1 MRNPARTRRTAPAAL
16 LALALVLA
24 ACGDDDGQSGTSGG
38 SDGSQPAPAKI
49 SLSLDWTPNP
59 DHVALYW
66 AEQHGLFANSGL
78 TVAMQ
83 APSDPSAPVKL
94 VAAGRADLAITYEPE
109 VFLVREQ
116 DAPVVAVASVIPVPL
131 NTLIAL
137 PDSGI
142 RSAADLR
149 GRKLG
154 ITGIPADKAILDTM
168 MQAKGLDASATEAI
182 KVGYNLVPTL
192 LSKKVD
198 AILGGY
204 RNIEAIQ
211 IEQQIKAKPV
221 VIPLDDL
228 GVPKYDELVLVAN
241 ADKLKSDARYAD
253 AVRRFISTM
262 VAGAEAARADT
273 DTAVQVMEKATDYDR
288 PFLEQSVPATTSLLV
303 PEGGKIGCLDPE
315 RWQAY
320 GDWMVANGLLKAK
333 QNVSEVV
340 STEYHPGC

>member
-1 MRNPARTRRTAPAAL
+1 MRIPARIRLTAPAAL
-16 LALALVLA
+16 LALALTLA
-24 ACGDDDGQSGTSGG
+24 ACGDDGDSPPA
-38 SDGSQPAPAKI
+38 SDSQPAPAKI
-49 SLSLDWTPNP
+49 TLLLDWTPNP

-66 AEQHGLFANSGL
+66 AQEKGLFAENGL
-78 TVAMQ
+78 TVQMQ

-109 VFLVREQ
+109 VFLSREQ
-116 DAPVVAVASVIPVPL
+116 DAPVLAVASVIPVPL

-137 PDSGI
+137 PDAGI

-154 ITGIPADKAILDTM
+154 VTGIPADKAILDTM
-168 MQAKGLDASATEAI
+168 MKKQGLDASATEAV

-204 RNIEAIQ
+204 RNIEGIQ

-241 ADKLKSDARYAD
+241 SDKLKSDQKYAD
-253 AVRRFISTM
+253 AVRRFIASM
-262 VAGAEAARADT
+262 VAGTKAAQADT
-273 DTAVQVMEKATDYDR
+273 GTAVQLMEKASDYEKT
-288 PFLEQSVPATTSLLV
+288 FLEESVPATTSLLT
-303 PEGGKIGCLDPE
+303 PEGGKTGCLDP
-315 RWQAY
+315 RLWQVY
-320 GDWMVANGLLKAK
+320 GDWMAANGLLKDK
-333 QNVSEVV
+333 QDISEVV
-340 STEYHPGC
+340 STEYGTGC

>member
-1 MRNPARTRRTAPAAL
+1 MRNPARRRRTAPAAL
-16 LALALVLA
+16 LALTLVLA
-24 ACGDDDGQSGTSGG
+24 ACGDDEGTQDGAG
-38 SDGSQPAPAKI
+38 GSQPGAAKI
-49 SLSLDWTPNP
+49 SLMLDWTPNP
-59 DHVALYW
+59 DHIAFYW
-66 AEQHGLFANSGL
+66 AQQKGLFAQNGL
-78 TVAMQ
+78 TVTMQ

-109 VFLVREQ
+109 VFLAREQ
-116 DAPVVAVASVIPVPL
+116 KASVVAVASVIPVPL

-168 MQAKGLDASATEAI
+168 MAAKGLDAGATEAI

-211 IEQQIKAKPV
+211 IELQIKAKPV

-228 GVPKYDELVLVAN
+228 GVPEYDELVLVAN
-241 ADKLKSDARYAD
+241 ADKLRSDSRYAD
-253 AVRRFISTM
+253 AVRRFVSTM
-262 VAGAEAARADT
+262 VAGARAAKADT
-273 DTAVQVMEKATDYDR
+273 GTAVQVMEKTTDFEK
-288 PFLEQSVPATTSLLV
+288 PFLERSVPATTALLT
-303 PEGGKIGCLDPE
+303 PEGSEIGCLDPAK
-315 RWQAY
+315 WQAY
-320 GDWMVANGLLKAK
+320 ADWMVTNGLLRAK
-333 QNVSEVV
+333 QNMSDVV
-340 STEYHPGC
+340 STDYLPTGC

>member
-1 MRNPARTRRTAPAAL
+1 MRRSPRRLTVPAVLAAL
-16 LALALVLA
+16 TLVLA
-24 ACGDDDGQSGTSGG
+24 GCGDDATPAGDGG
-38 SDGSQPAPAKI
+38 SGAAPAKMT
-49 SLSLDWTPNP
+49 LLLDWTPNP

-66 AEQHGLFANSGL
+66 ARERGLFTENGL
-78 TVAMQ
+78 TVDMQ

-109 VFLVREQ
+109 VFLSREQ
-116 DAPVVAVASVIPVPL
+116 DAPVVAVASVVPVPL

-168 MQAKGLDASATEAI
+168 MTRKGLDASATQAI

-204 RNIEAIQ
+204 RNIEAVQ
-211 IEQQIKAKPV
+211 IALQIKADPV
-221 VIPLDDL
+221 VVPLDDL
-228 GVPKYDELVLVAN
+228 GVPAYDELVLVAN
-241 ADKLKSDARYAD
+241 SDRLGKDQAYAD
-253 AVRRFISTM
+253 SVRRFVKSM
-262 VAGAEAARADT
+262 VAGATAAKADT
-273 DTAVQVMEKATDYDR
+273 AAAVAVMGEASDYDK
-288 PFLEQSVPATTSLLV
+288 PFLEQSVPATTDLLT
-303 PEGGKIGCLDPE
+303 PEGGGAIGCLDKTQ
-315 RWQAY
+315 WQAY
-320 GDWMVANGLLKAK
+320 GDWMVANGLLKEK
-333 QNVSEVV
+333 QDVAEVV
-340 STEYHPGC
+340 STDYASSC

>member
-1 MRNPARTRRTAPAAL
+1 MRNPARIRQTAPAAL
-16 LALALVLA
+16 LALALVLT
-24 ACGDDDGQSGTSGG
+24 ACGDDDEPGASGASGG
-38 SDGSQPAPAKI
+38 PQPPAAKI
-49 SLSLDWTPNP
+49 SLMLDWTPNP
-59 DHVALYW
+59 DHIALYW
-66 AEQHGLFANSGL
+66 AQEKGLFAKNGL

-109 VFLVREQ
+109 VFLIREQ
-116 DAPVVAVASVIPVPL
+116 NAPVVAVASVIPVPL

-168 MQAKGLDASATEAI
+168 MEAKGLDASATEAI

-211 IEQQIKAKPV
+211 IELQIKAKPV

-241 ADKLKSDARYAD
+241 ADKLKSDSRYAD
-253 AVRRFISTM
+253 AVRRFVSTM
-262 VAGAEAARADT
+262 VAGAQAAKADT
-273 DTAVQVMEKATDYDR
+273 GTAVQVMEKVTDYEK
-288 PFLEQSVPATTSLLV
+288 PFLEQSVPATTSLLT
-303 PEGGKIGCLDPE
+303 PEGSEIGCLDPE
-315 RWQAY
+315 LWQAY

-333 QNVSEVV
+333 QNVADVV
-340 STEYHPGC
+340 STEYHPTGC